1 MTLIEGLHFSTA
13 EGRPVSDHSLHATQP
28 IGTPSNN
35 GDVSP
40 PSRSWDIERRRDGA
54 LLVRMHSVDR
64 RGRPLPDA
72 VFTFRK
78 GDPQYEYW
86 ELQAKSLQER

>member
-1 MTLIEGLHFSTA
+1 M
-13 EGRPVSDHSLHATQP
+13 SDHSLHAEQP
-28 IGTPSNN
+28 AGAPSNSD
-35 GDVSP
+35 GASTSGGGSTS
-40 PSRSWDIERRRDGA
+40 SRSWDIERRRDGA

-86 ELQAKSLQER
+86 EQQANSPQER